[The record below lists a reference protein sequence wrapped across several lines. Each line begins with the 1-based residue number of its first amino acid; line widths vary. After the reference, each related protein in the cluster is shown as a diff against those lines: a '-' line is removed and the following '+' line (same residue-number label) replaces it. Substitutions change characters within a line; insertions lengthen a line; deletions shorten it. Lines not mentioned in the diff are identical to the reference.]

1 MHLRY
6 PPTCLR
12 SLALQVFTGFSP
24 FTAICPK
31 PSYAFQKGI
40 PSVPPGIYQPVGA
53 VRLLQ
58 HRSGS
63 VCMSKILMQTLDQAS
78 KGPWIGLWS
87 TGFSPTLSST
97 PNSFL
102 SAAMQRPALRES
114 PPSRKK
120 SAATDTSPATQTGA
134 LNEHPETRGSNF
146 GFGYLWRKHQGWPV
160 LRGSQ
165 EFGGGYPMH
174 T

>member
-102 SAAMQRPALRES
+102 SAAMQRPALKES

-120 SAATDTSPATQTGA
+120 SAATDTSPAARTGA
-134 LNEHPETRGSNF
+134 PTMDTLEPKNRVK
-146 GFGYLWRKHQGWPV
+146 LWNLCIYGATAHQGWPLGV
-160 LRGSQ
+160 AQCILS
-165 EFGGGYPMH
+165 
-174 T
+174 